1 MKMPAVAMTDTN
13 NMFAALEF
21 SSAAS
26 GSGVQ
31 PIVGVTLFV
40 KSGFEE
46 MQGKRRKRM
55 QRIQRIRT
63 QMCSIAPWDA
73 KER

>member
-1 MKMPAVAMTDTN
+1 MHCR
-13 NMFAALEF
+13 
-21 SSAAS
+21 SSDVLKGES
-26 GSGVQ
+26 KVK
-31 PIVGVTLFV
+31 L